1 MRATVFLTK
10 ITKYKH
16 YEYLLHKLIYKDY
29 KQNLITSL
37 LNSEY

>member
-29 KQNLITSL
+29 KQNLITFL